1 MAQQGDNT
9 MPDHFIRTPVFR
21 LVVAGLLVLL
31 AACASKPE
39 PDRLV
44 LLGDAQAEGNVEQ
57 EVALARALLADPDVK
72 GDLRTDL
79 ADILAEAGQTEAALS
94 AYHRVLTAASAETPP
109 NYAYQIDLR
118 ARMADIALD
127 AGDTARATEE
137 IGAAARLARIHLGSD
152 HPRLAPLLAYATEN
166 GLDTARVAEITG
178 LPVEATLAGS
188 VERARE
194 RPVGVASAP
203 TRSLGGVEPDF
214 DLVRVFFGTNR
225 APQGGKLKVVDGRP
239 VLDPNKY
246 FSGKSAAL
254 KTGSVMVSVPRNRA
268 LGDIPKPG
276 MFTFDR
282 RPNPAKYVIL
292 GDMKLDATM
301 AEFLANVRIELARSQ
316 RREIF
321 IFIHGY
327 NNDFPTA
334 VERTAQLAVDL
345 EIDGAP
351 VLYSWPSAGSVFG
364 YKTDRKQ
371 ITQSTV
377 DDLEFFLHV
386 LTEQTGAERVNI
398 VAHSMGNEFLVRA
411 LQEMADDERAVPAP
425 FDQVVFAS
433 PDVDAEEFITLMS
446 RVDGLANNM
455 TLYASSKDRALQASR
470 RFNKSGRRAGDST
483 EPVLLAGLNTIDTTR
498 GSTGGLALGHSDIFG
513 AAFSDFQAVTW
524 LSLEPEQ
531 RCILGK
537 QEIKSGTAWIFGTP
551 RSDYCD
557 ADGFATAITTVRRL
571 GLATAST
578 ELATRASA
586 KTPDAPRWQSALKI
600 VESLQ

>member
-1 MAQQGDNT
+1 
-9 MPDHFIRTPVFR
+9 MPDHFIRTPFAK
-21 LVVAGLLVLL
+21 LLLAGSFVLL
-31 AACASKPE
+31 AACASKPG

-44 LLGDAQAEGNVEQ
+44 LLGDAQAAGDTAQ
-57 EVALARALLADPDVK
+57 EIALARDLLADPAVT

-79 ADILAEAGQTEAALS
+79 GDILAEAGQTEAALS

-118 ARMADIALD
+118 ARMAEIALD

-137 IGAAARLARIHLGSD
+137 IASAARLVRVHLGTD
-152 HPRLAPLLAYATEN
+152 HPRLAPLLAFAVEN
-166 GLDTARVAEITG
+166 GLDTARIADVTG
-178 LPVEATLAGS
+178 LQVNAALVQS

-194 RPVGVASAP
+194 RPVAVASSTIG
-203 TRSLGGVEPDF
+203 TRGGVEPDF

-225 APQGGKLKVVDGRP
+225 APQGGKLKRVDGRP
-239 VLDPNKY
+239 VLDAKTY
-246 FSGKSAAL
+246 YGGKFAPL
-254 KTGSVMVSVPRNRA
+254 QTGSVMVSVPRNRA
-268 LGDIPKPG
+268 LGEIPKPG
-276 MFTFDR
+276 LFTFDR

-292 GDMKLDATM
+292 GDMQVDASM
-301 AEFLANVRIELARSQ
+301 AEFLANVRIALARSQ

-364 YKTDRKQ
+364 YKADRKQ
-371 ITQSTV
+371 ITQQTI
-377 DDLEFFLHV
+377 DDLEHFLHV

-411 LQEMADDERAVPAP
+411 LQEMADDERAVPRP

-433 PDVDAEEFITLMS
+433 PDVDAEEFITMMN
-446 RVDGLANNM
+446 RVDGLANDM
-455 TLYASSKDRALQASR
+455 TLYASAKDRALQASR
-470 RFNKSGRRAGDST
+470 RFNGSGRRAGDAS
-483 EPVLLAGLNTIDTTR
+483 EPVLLAGLNTIDTTQ
-498 GSTGGLALGHSDIFG
+498 GSAGGLALGHTDIFG
-513 AAFSDFQAVTW
+513 AAFPDFQAITW

-551 RSDYCD
+551 RAEFCN
-557 ADGFATAITTVRRL
+557 ADGFATAITTIRRL
-571 GLATAST
+571 GRDKALTDLAA
-578 ELATRASA
+578 RASA
-586 KTPDAPRWQSALKI
+586 PTEDATRWQSALRI

>member
-1 MAQQGDNT
+1 
-9 MPDHFIRTPVFR
+9 MPDHFIRTP
-21 LVVAGLLVLL
+21 LAKLLLAGAFVLL
-31 AACASKPE
+31 AACASRPE

-44 LLGDAQAEGNVEQ
+44 LLGDAQAAGDTVQ

-79 ADILAEAGQTEAALS
+79 GDILAEAGQTEAALS

-137 IGAAARLARIHLGSD
+137 IASAARLVRVHLGTD
-152 HPRLAPLLAYATEN
+152 HPRLAPLLAFAVEN
-166 GLDTARVAEITG
+166 GLDTARIADVTG
-178 LPVEATLAGS
+178 LQVNAALIQS

-194 RPVGVASAP
+194 RPVAVASSTIG
-203 TRSLGGVEPDF
+203 TRGGVEPDF

-225 APQGGKLKVVDGRP
+225 APQGGKLKRVDGRP
-239 VLDPNKY
+239 VLDAKTFY
-246 FSGKSAAL
+246 GGKFAPL
-254 KTGSVMVSVPRNRA
+254 QTGSVMVSVPRNRA
-268 LGDIPKPG
+268 LGEIPKPG
-276 MFTFDR
+276 LFTFDR

-292 GDMKLDATM
+292 GDMQVDASM
-301 AEFLANVRIELARSQ
+301 AEFLANVRIALARSQ

-364 YKTDRKQ
+364 YKADRKQ
-371 ITQSTV
+371 ITQQTI
-377 DDLEFFLHV
+377 DDLEHFLHV

-411 LQEMADDERAVPAP
+411 LQEMADDERAVPRP

-433 PDVDAEEFITLMS
+433 PDVDAEEFITMMN
-446 RVDGLANNM
+446 RVDGLANDM
-455 TLYASSKDRALQASR
+455 TLYASAKDRALQASR
-470 RFNKSGRRAGDST
+470 RFNGSGRRAGDAS
-483 EPVLLAGLNTIDTTR
+483 EPVLLAGLNTIDTTQ
-498 GSTGGLALGHSDIFG
+498 GSAGGLALGHTDIFG
-513 AAFSDFQAVTW
+513 AAFPDFQAITW

-551 RSDYCD
+551 RAEFCN
-557 ADGFATAITTVRRL
+557 ADGFATAITTIRRL
-571 GLATAST
+571 GRDKALTDLAA
-578 ELATRASA
+578 RASA
-586 KTPDAPRWQSALKI
+586 PTEDATRWQSALRI

>member
-1 MAQQGDNT
+1 MAQQGDRT
-9 MPDHFIRTPVFR
+9 MPHLFKRMPVYR
-21 LVVAGLLVLL
+21 PVIVGLFLLL

-57 EVALARALLADPDVK
+57 EVALARALLADPGVK

-79 ADILAEAGQTEAALS
+79 ADILADAGQTEAALS

-109 NYAYQIDLR
+109 NFAYQIDLR
-118 ARMADIALD
+118 ARMAEIALD

-152 HPRLAPLLAYATEN
+152 HPRLAPLLAFATEN

-178 LPVEATLAGS
+178 LPVDATLAGS

-194 RPVGVASAP
+194 RPVAVASAQAGAV
-203 TRSLGGVEPDF
+203 GGVEPDF

-225 APQGGKLKVVDGRP
+225 APQAGKLKLVDGRP
-239 VLDPNKY
+239 VLDPRKY
-246 FSGKSAAL
+246 FGGKSAAL

-268 LGDIPKPG
+268 LGEIPKPG

-364 YKTDRKQ
+364 YKADRRQ
-371 ITQSTV
+371 ITQATI
-377 DDLEFFLHV
+377 DDLEHFLHV
-386 LTEQTGAERVNI
+386 LTEQTGADRVNI

-411 LQEMADDERAVPAP
+411 LQEMADDERAVPSP

-433 PDVDAEEFITLMS
+433 PDVDADEFITLME
-446 RVDGLANNM
+446 RVSGLANDM

-483 EPVLLAGLNTIDTTR
+483 EPVLLAGLNTIDTTQ

-513 AAFSDFQAVTW
+513 AAFPDFQAIAW

-551 RSDYCD
+551 RAEFCD
-557 ADGFATAITTVRRL
+557 TDGFATAITSVRRL
-571 GLATAST
+571 GLDKASA
-578 ELATRASA
+578 ELAARASQPA
-586 KTPDAPRWQSALKI
+586 PDAARWQSALKI
-600 VESLQ
+600 VESLR

>member
-1 MAQQGDNT
+1 
-9 MPDHFIRTPVFR
+9 MPDHFIRTPFAK
-21 LVVAGLLVLL
+21 LLLAGAFVLL
-31 AACASKPE
+31 AACASRPE

-44 LLGDAQAEGNVEQ
+44 LLGDAQAAGDTVQ

-79 ADILAEAGQTEAALS
+79 GDILAEAGQTEAALS

-118 ARMADIALD
+118 ARMADIALN

-137 IGAAARLARIHLGSD
+137 IASAARLVRVHLGTD
-152 HPRLAPLLAYATEN
+152 HPRLAPLLAFAVEN
-166 GLDTARVAEITG
+166 GLDTARIANVTG
-178 LPVEATLAGS
+178 LQVNAALIQS

-194 RPVGVASAP
+194 RPVAVASSTDG
-203 TRSLGGVEPDF
+203 TRGGVEPDF

-225 APQGGKLKVVDGRP
+225 APQGGKLKRVDGRP
-239 VLDPNKY
+239 VLDAKTY
-246 FSGKSAAL
+246 YGGKSAPL
-254 KTGSVMVSVPRNRA
+254 QTGSVMVSVPRNRA
-268 LGDIPKPG
+268 LGEIPKPG
-276 MFTFDR
+276 LFTFDR

-292 GDMKLDATM
+292 GDMQVDASM
-301 AEFLANVRIELARSQ
+301 AEFLANVRIALARSQ

-364 YKTDRKQ
+364 YKADRKQ
-371 ITQSTV
+371 ITQQTV
-377 DDLEFFLHV
+377 DDLEHFLHV

-411 LQEMADDERAVPAP
+411 LQEMADDERAVPRP

-433 PDVDAEEFITLMS
+433 PDVDAGEFITMMN
-446 RVDGLANNM
+446 RVDGLANDM

-470 RFNKSGRRAGDST
+470 RFNGSGRRAGDAS
-483 EPVLLAGLNTIDTTR
+483 EPVLLAGLNTVDTTQ
-498 GSTGGLALGHSDIFG
+498 GAAGGLALGHTDIFG
-513 AAFSDFQAVTW
+513 AAFSDFQAITW

-537 QEIKSGTAWIFGTP
+537 QEIKSGTAWIFGAP
-551 RSDYCD
+551 RSEFCN

-571 GLATAST
+571 GRDNALAD
-578 ELATRASA
+578 LAARASA
-586 KTPDAPRWQSALKI
+586 PTDDAPRWQSALRI

>member
-1 MAQQGDNT
+1 MS
-9 MPDHFIRTPVFR
+9 DHIRRLPVSR
-21 LVVAGLLVLL
+21 LVAASLFILL
-31 AACASKPE
+31 AGCASKPE

-44 LLGDAQAEGNVEQ
+44 LLGDAQAEGNLEQ
-57 EVALARALLADPDVK
+57 QVALSRALLADPEVK

-79 ADILAEAGQTEAALS
+79 ADILAAAGQTEAALS
-94 AYHRVLTAASAETPP
+94 AYHRVLSAASAETPP
-109 NYAYQIDLR
+109 NFAYQIDLR
-118 ARMADIALD
+118 ARMAAIALD

-152 HPRLAPLLAYATEN
+152 HPRLAPLLAFAIEN
-166 GLDTARVAEITG
+166 DLDTDRVAEITG
-178 LPVEATLAGS
+178 LPVDATLANS

-194 RPVGVASAP
+194 RPVAVASAQAG
-203 TRSLGGVEPDF
+203 SVGGVEPDF

-225 APQGGKLKVVDGRP
+225 APQPGKLKLVDGRAI
-239 VLDPNKY
+239 LDPRKY
-246 FSGKSAAL
+246 FGGTAAAL
-254 KTGSVMVSVPRNRA
+254 KTGSVMVSVPRNRSI
-268 LGDIPKPG
+268 GEIPKPG

-292 GDMKLDATM
+292 GDMKLDASL

-327 NNDFPTA
+327 NNDCPSA

-364 YKTDRKQ
+364 YKADRKQ
-371 ITQSTV
+371 ITQAAI
-377 DDLEFFLHV
+377 DDLEHFLHV
-386 LTEQTGAERVNI
+386 LTEQTGADRVNI

-411 LQEMADDERAVPAP
+411 LQEMADDERAVPPP

-433 PDVDAEEFITLMS
+433 PDIDADEFITLMD
-446 RVDGLANNM
+446 RVSGLANDM

-483 EPVLLAGLNTIDTTR
+483 EPVLLAGLNTIDTTQ

-513 AAFSDFQAVTW
+513 AAFPDFQAITW
-524 LSLEPEQ
+524 LSLELEK

-537 QEIKSGTAWIFGTP
+537 REIRSGTAWIFGTS
-551 RSDYCD
+551 RSEFCD
-557 ADGFATAITTVRRL
+557 ADGFSTAITTVRRL
-571 GLATAST
+571 GLDNASA
-578 ELATRASA
+578 ELAARASQPA
-586 KTPDAPRWQSALKI
+586 ADAARWHSALKI